1 MGEAKRRKKNLG
13 DDYGK
18 EERLYSW
25 LPLTKTQV
33 DQAYNLT
40 TKGAWIG
47 IGVMVAVWVTVR
59 VIGPGFGWWVV
70 D

>member
-13 DDYGK
+13 DNYGK
-18 EERLYSW
+18 EERLYPW

-33 DQAYNLT
+33 EQAYNLT

-47 IGVMVAVWVTVR
+47 IGIMVAVWVTVR
-59 VIGPGFGWWVV
+59 IIGPGFGWWVV